1 MNVEQTQP
9 QAQDS
14 APPLEA
20 PAEEGA
26 TSDVNWA
33 DFAEDSDDD
42 EGLTVEG
49 EFQVDEPGNAEQ
61 ADLDAPAVAPAQAPT
76 APTEAQ
82 PQPPT
87 PVAEPVA
94 PAPTQTPQTSAPE
107 PQPAQAPQ
115 PALDYNSWR
124 TQQVSNLEKHY
135 ALDSETALALQTE
148 PETVLPRLAAQV
160 HLEVTENV
168 MRAVQQMV
176 PGLIQQVNRT
186 TEVESKAQNAFFD
199 RNPDLKGVDQAK
211 ILQIGAMFRQVN
223 PNADADTAIATIGSM
238 VRTALGI
245 PASSVPAQGAAP
257 VQPAQPVM
265 QPFTPARGG
274 GGGTAPRAPA
284 QANPWADLIDSDD

>member
-1 MNVEQTQP
+1 MLEQTQP

-14 APPLEA
+14 APPPEA

-42 EGLTVEG
+42 AGLTVEG
-49 EFQVDEPGNAEQ
+49 EFQVDEGGEPAQ
-61 ADLDAPAVAPAQAPT
+61 VADEPTPAAPAQAPT
-76 APTEAQ
+76 AEPTAQ
-82 PQPPT
+82 PQT
-87 PVAEPVA
+87 PAAPAEPVA
-94 PAPTQTPQTSAPE
+94 PVQPQTSQTSAPE

-135 ALDSETALALQTE
+135 ALDSDTALALQTE

-168 MRAVQQMV
+168 LRAVQQMV
-176 PGLIQQVNRT
+176 PGLIQQVNQST
-186 TEVESKAQNAFFD
+186 AVETKAQNAFFD

-223 PNADADTAIATIGSM
+223 PGADADTAIATIGSM
-238 VRTALGI
+238 VRTALGM
-245 PASSVPAQGAAP
+245 PAGSATAQGAAP
-257 VQPAQPVM
+257 SAPPAPVM
-265 QPFTPARGG
+265 QPFTPARGS
-274 GGGTAPRAPA
+274 GGTAPRAPA
-284 QANPWADLIDSDD
+284 QGNPWADLIDSDD